1 MSHSVSGRT
10 PGILS
15 TTHGSESSSGISS
28 IPSRSSDQT
37 TAQSLS
43 ARNYGPTPSVHFAD
57 EVMTQQT
64 SDGSRLASLVVQSLN
79 VTQNRLAI
87 SGQSSAVTPGT
98 GGVVRF
104 MSYGNDTQN
113 SKTFYLDYIQIILLV
128 AVHFDSSKM

>member
-1 MSHSVSGRT
+1 MSYPVSGRT
-10 PGILS
+10 PGALS

-28 IPSRSSDQT
+28 IPSRSSDPT
-37 TAQSLS
+37 PTQSS
-43 ARNYGPTPSVHFAD
+43 FAPNYGRTPSVHFAD

-64 SDGSRLASLVVQSLN
+64 SDGSHLASLVVQSLN

-98 GGVVRF
+98 GGVVQF

-113 SKTFYLDYIQIILLV
+113 SKAFYIDYIIINSTCIIGSGT
-128 AVHFDSSKM
+128 F